1 MKKFILIL
9 ITSIVVIQVSAQN
22 IRGKVVDNNNSPLV
36 GANVLL
42 LSKVDSTYIAGTTT
56 DNNGTFFLSSQSNG
70 DILMFSYIGYYNM
83 YHTLKGE
90 NVGTVKMQEN
100 TQMLDAVTVT
110 ASRIVNKAQ

>member
-70 DILMFSYIGYYNM
+70 DILMFSYIG
-83 YHTLKGE
+83 L
-90 NVGTVKMQEN
+90 VGGIK
-100 TQMLDAVTVT
+100 LAH
-110 ASRIVNKAQ
+110 I

>member
-9 ITSIVVIQVSAQN
+9 ITSIVVIQVYAQN

-42 LSKVDSTYIAGTTT
+42 LTKVDSAYIAGTVT
-56 DNNGTFFLSSQSNG
+56 DNEGNFVLASEKDGG
-70 DILMFSYIGYYNM
+70 ILMFSYIGYHNV

-90 NVGTVKMQEN
+90 NVGTIKMQEN
-100 TQMLDAVTVT
+100 T
-110 ASRIVNKAQ
+110 